1 LRHPVGVVDR
11 RIANSERRLQQELE
25 QEPREREE
33 RGIFV
38 LFDLDEDAPLARDT
52 DVEEEP
58 QS

>member
-1 LRHPVGVVDR
+1 VVER